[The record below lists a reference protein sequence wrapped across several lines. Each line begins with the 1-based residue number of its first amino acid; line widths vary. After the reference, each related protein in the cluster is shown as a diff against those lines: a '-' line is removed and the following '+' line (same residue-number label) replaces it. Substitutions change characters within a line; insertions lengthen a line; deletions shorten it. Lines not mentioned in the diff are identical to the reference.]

1 MVKKKVPQRALFIL
15 SVRKLINVL
24 RVISYTG
31 SVIDL

>member
-1 MVKKKVPQRALFIL
+1 MVKKKVPQRALIIL
-15 SVRKLINVL
+15 FVRKLINIL